1 MLNAQHTQGRLKAL
15 NLYATPEIRDQ
26 EEIFVAAVGDG
37 LPRSVSNARRL
48 VACWNACID
57 FPTADLESCPDGGLF
72 HLAAHAN
79 ELAIQRDELLALLK
93 ETDRLYSTYAI
104 KANGGMEVG
113 RWINSVR
120 AAIAKH
126 QPAQQ
131 NGRTL

>member
-1 MLNAQHTQGRLKAL
+1 MSAQHTQGRLKAF

-79 ELAIQRDELLALLK
+79 ELAIQRDELLAAL
-93 ETDRLYSTYAI
+93 RLA
-104 KANGGMEVG
+104 V
-113 RWINSVR
+113 RQNSHDMLMTGEELR
-120 AAIAKH
+120 QCEAAIAKH
-126 QPAQQ
+126 QPA
-131 NGRTL
+131 GEGPATPT